1 MFRPSRTSYLTPLLN
16 VDSSCALRAPPLCG
30 PMFSYGFR
38 PFFLAVGGWA
48 TLAIGLWLAIFLGYL
63 RLPSRFDPVT
73 WHIHEMLFGV
83 VLAAV
88 AGFLL
93 TAIATW
99 TGRPPVSGRPLG
111 LLVSLWLL
119 GRIACLTSAYVPL
132 GLAIAA
138 DLSFPVALLAV
149 VTREIV
155 GGRNWRN
162 LPLTAP
168 IVVFIAAD
176 LLMHLEASG
185 LAIPSGLGWRLGLV
199 AALVLISIV
208 GGRIIP
214 SFTRNWLMKRGSVCL
229 PVPHGP
235 VDIIAIGVLHGA
247 LIVWAIAPSLR
258 TAGLMLVVAAAL
270 NLWRL
275 LRWAGGAT
283 LTEPLVFI
291 LHVGYAWMV
300 LGVGLLGFS
309 VVGVAV
315 PIASALHALSVGAI
329 GTMIL
334 AVMTRVALGHTGRK
348 LIAGRAT
355 VIIFLLVNVAA
366 VARVAAAWSAIGTTT
381 LVVLA
386 GLCWIAA
393 FGLFEIRYGPV
404 LRLGRIAPS

>member
-1 MFRPSRTSYLTPLLN
+1 VKDREHCTTAAVL
-16 VDSSCALRAPPLCG
+16 
-30 PMFSYGFR
+30 SYGFR

-48 TLAIGLWLAIFLGYL
+48 ILAIGLWLTIVLGYV
-63 RLPSRFDPVT
+63 RLPSRLDPVT
-73 WHIHEMLFGV
+73 WHVHEMLFGV

-99 TGRPPVSGRPLG
+99 TGRRPVSGRPLV
-111 LLVSLWLL
+111 LLVILWSL
-119 GRIACLTSAYVPL
+119 GRIACLTSAYLPIW
-132 GLAIAA
+132 LAIAA
-138 DLSFPVALLAV
+138 DLSFPLVLLAV
-149 VTREIV
+149 VAREIV

-176 LLMHLEASG
+176 LLMHLEAAG
-185 LAIPSGLGWRLGLV
+185 LAIPGGLGWRLGLV
-199 AALVLISIV
+199 AALLLISIV

-214 SFTRNWLMKRGSVCL
+214 SFTRNWLMKRGSVRL
-229 PVPHGP
+229 PAPHGP

-247 LIVWAIAPSLR
+247 LIVWAIAPGLR
-258 TAGLMLVVAAAL
+258 VGGLMLVVAAAL

-275 LRWAGGAT
+275 LRWSGGAT
-283 LTEPLVFI
+283 LAEPLLFI

-309 VVGVAV
+309 VLGVPI
-315 PIASALHALSVGAI
+315 PIASALHALAVGAI

-334 AVMTRVALGHTGRK
+334 AVMTRVSLGHTGRP
-348 LIAGRAT
+348 LIAGRPT
-355 VIIFLLVNVAA
+355 VIIFLLINLAA
-366 VARVAAAWSAIGTTT
+366 LARVVAAWSAVATTT

-393 FGLFEIRYGPV
+393 FGLFEIRYSPV
-404 LRLGRIAPS
+404 LWVRRIAPP